1 MVGLEIRV
9 GGWWVLWF
17 NLNDD
22 IEELVVLIKKQCS
35 NNKPYVD
42 PIDDEVKRTVLGLLD
57 SIKSEIVPEQFKLAW
72 VINFFWMCWVAI
84 CCDRGYDNG

>member
-1 MVGLEIRV
+1 M
-9 GGWWVLWF
+9 
-17 NLNDD
+17 
-22 IEELVVLIKKQCS
+22 
-35 NNKPYVD
+35 D